1 MWKIGDIFRDIVDDY
16 NIIESRT
23 AKTDYR
29 GRNRGGAAFWIM
41 LIPQIIGFVGGLAV
55 ARLFHLDGSA
65 YIPIG
70 AIFALAFGTYKSVS
84 YDKISLVPA
93 IIRNLII
100 MLIFCALLL
109 IAFVRNK

>member
-1 MWKIGDIFRDIVDDY
+1 MWKIGDIFKDIVDDY
-16 NIIESRT
+16 NINEQRNT
-23 AKTDYR
+23 GADGWGR
-29 GRNRGGAAFWIM
+29 RNRGIGFYAM

-93 IIRNLII
+93 IIRNVII
-100 MLIFCALLL
+100 MLIFCVILLMAG
-109 IAFVRNK
+109 IGK

>member
-1 MWKIGDIFRDIVDDY
+1 MWKIGDIFKDIVDDY
-16 NIIESRT
+16 NVIESRT
-23 AKTDYR
+23 EHIDYR
-29 GRNRGGAAFWIM
+29 GRRRGGAGFWIM
-41 LIPQIIGFVGGLAV
+41 LIPQIIGFVGGLAA

-93 IIRNLII
+93 IIRNVII

-109 IAFVRNK
+109 IVFAENK